1 MPTSVITNID
11 NGSVALRNE
20 EFRDE
25 LLTFAGADVLLA
37 GTILARNTSTLKL
50 QLYVKG
56 GSSNG
61 NGIPQFVLTYPL
73 TATGA
78 GDIPVR
84 VLSRGEVNKNRLVI
98 DADGSAVNID
108 GTVVDLLRTAAITP
122 IDVKQLGVLDN
133 Q

>member
-11 NGSVALRNE
+11 NGSVALRDE

-25 LLTFAGADVLLA
+25 LLTFGGADVLAA

-61 NGIPQFVLTYPL
+61 NGIPHFVLTYPV
-73 TATGA
+73 TAMGA

-84 VLSRGEVNKNRLVI
+84 VLSKGVVNKKRLVI
-98 DADGSAVNID
+98 DADGNDSNID
-108 GTVVDLLRTAAITP
+108 GTVIDLLRQVAITP
-122 IDVKQLGVLDN
+122 VDVKQLGVLDN